1 VKTERKN
8 IVLIMILA
16 YLLTFV
22 AGGVTMI
29 PFAIKFTATSS
40 LHSTSEYIGY
50 VFSFFMIGYLLANF
64 LNGYIIKFIKLKY
77 EIFLLSFIYIVFVL
91 LMLLVTSAT
100 SLLAPILVIG
110 FVMGIIY
117 TIPNFL
123 IVRTFK
129 DRKRI
134 SQMNRL
140 DCCYGIGALAYPLV
154 AGYMLKFGYS
164 WQEVFISVII
174 IFIIIIILS
183 FFIKFPDLNISNE
196 DGDSEN
202 KALKVNFS
210 KWNFDIYLV
219 GLLMFFYVLSYMG
232 FTYWIV
238 DYVTVNFHLNILIAT
253 FGLSLFWIFY
263 AIGVFISSFIVKNIS
278 ISKYM
283 LFSGIIA
290 ILAYV
295 LILNSH
301 NYFMFYISISLLG
314 YGCSTIFSSTISYGT
329 LMLKKPSPVLVGF
342 FIAISS
348 IGIIATEQFSSYLQ
362 SEVGLKAVIWT
373 SVGYMIIAMV
383 ILCVIMKR
391 RRSIIEQ

>member
-1 VKTERKN
+1 MKTERKN